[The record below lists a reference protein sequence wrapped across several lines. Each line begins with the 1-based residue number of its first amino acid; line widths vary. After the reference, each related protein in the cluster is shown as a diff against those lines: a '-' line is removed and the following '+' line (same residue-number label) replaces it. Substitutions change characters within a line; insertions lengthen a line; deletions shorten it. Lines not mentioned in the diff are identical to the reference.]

1 MIKVL
6 LIEDNEDNRISMTIL
21 LENDDFCVLTAFN
34 GIEGVEKA
42 EAEVP
47 DVILLDIQLPDI
59 DGFEVLRRLLNIDLT
74 KEIPV
79 IAVTSSAM
87 AGDRQRFLSVG
98 CKGYIEKPID
108 PMHFSKQIKS
118 YLDKN

>member
-1 MIKVL
+1 MIKAL

-21 LENDDFCVLTAFN
+21 LENDDFHVEVAIN
-34 GIEGVEKA
+34 GFEGLEKA
-42 EAEVP
+42 KAETP

-59 DGFEVLRRLLNIDLT
+59 DGFKVLEGLLQMESTQN
-74 KEIPV
+74 IPV

-87 AGDRQRFLSVG
+87 AGDRQQLLSVG

-108 PMHFSKQIKS
+108 PMRFTQQIKK
-118 YLDKN
+118 YLGI